1 MGRPQ
6 GDRAA
11 MPRWRGTNPGRA
23 AKPPMSTEF
32 SSSPAEP
39 LRLPD
44 LRGKVAL
51 VTGAS
56 AGIGRAT
63 IEALLA
69 NGATCFGVARRP
81 GPITHPAFH
90 PVPCDLGDAAAIAA
104 AFVGIRAATRHLD
117 YVVNVAGIDPKIP
130 LAEGDAERWDEI
142 VDLNLR
148 GYYLVIRESADLL
161 RQGTGRS
168 IVNVSSINYR
178 LGIPGRSIY
187 SATKAGILGLTTGL
201 ARELGRDGIRINTVT
216 PGWIFTERQV
226 GEYFTGS
233 DAAKHL
239 GHLAKVQALPL
250 RIQAE
255 DVANHILFY
264 LSSVSRASTGHNCVV
279 DGGWILE

>member
-1 MGRPQ
+1 
-6 GDRAA
+6 
-11 MPRWRGTNPGRA
+11 MP
-23 AKPPMSTEF
+23 TEHHIP
-32 SSSPAEP
+32 PAEP
-39 LRLPD
+39 LRLHD

-63 IEALLA
+63 IEALLD
-69 NGATCFGVARRP
+69 NGATCFGLSRKPGAYAHRGYHAVA
-81 GPITHPAFH
+81 
-90 PVPCDLGDAAAIAA
+90 CDLGDADAIAA
-104 AFVGIRAATRHLD
+104 AFAVVRKATSHLD
-117 YVVNVAGIDPKIP
+117 FVVNVAGIDPKIP
-130 LAEGDAERWDEI
+130 IAEGDAARWGEI

-148 GYYLVIRESADLL
+148 AYYLVIRESVDLL
-161 RQGTGRS
+161 RKGAGRS

-201 ARELGRDGIRINTVT
+201 ARELGKDSIRINTVS

-226 GEYFTGS
+226 VEYFTG
-233 DAAKHL
+233 DAASKHL
-239 GHLAKVQALPL
+239 GHLEKVQSLPL
-250 RIQAE
+250 RIQAV

-279 DGGWILE
+279 DGGWLLE